1 MSLRSLLPAA
11 FLAIAPVVLLAPSA
25 QAATPGSIQVTGNV
39 LKSALP
45 PASFFGSSYKATDAF
60 NTGKSL
66 QHYPAS
72 RHLAT
77 MSCAAS
83 WTMYGTVGY
92 GETAYAGDGILSS
105 QGQDPAY
112 LPGINQFT
120 NPRTALAV
128 FNAQRAK
135 SKSCRSYTAPLPK
148 GSPAEHVTQS
158 VSTVRPGGHQAFL
171 VTQVS
176 TFSGQPG
183 SVSEYILVTV
193 DGDDLFTVDSPVNVT
208 NTMPSNPSLATV
220 TTYMIGKVAALR

>member
-1 MSLRSLLPAA
+1 MSVRSLLPAA
-11 FLAIAPVVLLAPSA
+11 LITLTLVALVAPSA
-25 QAATPGSIQVTGNV
+25 QAATPGSVQVSGNQ

-45 PASFFGSSYKATDAF
+45 PASYFGSSYKAKDSFT
-60 NTGKSL
+60 TGKSL
-66 QHYPAS
+66 VHYPAS

-77 MSCAAS
+77 MSCVAS

-92 GETAYAGDGILSS
+92 GETAYAGDGLLSS
-105 QGQDPAY
+105 QGQDAAY
-112 LPGINQFT
+112 LPGINQFA

-135 SKSCRSYTAPLPK
+135 SKSCRSYTLPLPK

-158 VSTVRPGGHQAFL
+158 VSTVRPGGHEGFL

-183 SVSEYILVTV
+183 SVSGYILVTV
-193 DGDDLFTVDSPVNVT
+193 DGGDLFTVQSPVNIT
-208 NTMPSNPSLATV
+208 NTIPSSPSLAAV
-220 TTYMIGKVAALR
+220 TIYMIGKVAALR